1 MSVTQSKLEAFLRG
15 EVESMTQSMKYSSS
29 GYRVQRHHFESHKSL
44 THVQAILDNLESQL
58 NREYSGFNIELV
70 AYKPK
75 EHSVVSWKGEL
86 MITITLCDAD
96 EEEIGILD
104 TSPF

>member
-1 MSVTQSKLEAFLRG
+1 
-15 EVESMTQSMKYSSS
+15 MTQSMEYSSS
-29 GYRVQRHHFESHKSL
+29 GYRVQRYHFESHKSL

-70 AYKPK
+70 AYNPTKNP
-75 EHSVVSWKGEL
+75 VLVSWKGEL